1 MKRREFLKESA
12 ITAAAFSALGRD
24 LVMAADAQTVRVALV
39 RTRDRAEGVA
49 AVMKLLDAPPPKGR
63 PVLIMPNLFLASV
76 TRPNGTN
83 TDTLRQ
89 AVREIKARGASG
101 VTVGGQ
107 SGLAT
112 TKTIMA
118 LKGLPALAKEA
129 GFELLNLEDLPATDW
144 VHFDPRANHWR
155 NGFDV
160 ARPVVEAQYM
170 VWVCCLNADSEAV
183 FAMSLKHGIGA
194 VHRDLMGE
202 LYSAEEADMHMM
214 IAEANQAF
222 RPQVIVMDGV
232 DVFVDGGPAR
242 GQVATAGVVIGG
254 TDRIAVDAV
263 GLAILKHLG
272 STEVIMSRRIFEQDQ
287 IRRAVELGLGVGKP
301 GQIDIVTGDAESR
314 EYADALRRI
323 LARG

>member
-1 MKRREFLKESA
+1 MKRREFLKDSA
-12 ITAAAFSALGRD
+12 VSAAAFSMFGRD
-24 LVMAADAQTVRVALV
+24 LVMAAPPQTARVVLV
-39 RTRDRAEGVA
+39 RTRDRVAGVA
-49 AVMKLLDAPPPKGR
+49 AVMKLLEVPSPKGR
-63 PVLIMPNLFLASV
+63 NVLINPNLFLASV

-89 AVREIKARGASG
+89 VVQEMKARGASR

-107 SGLAT
+107 SGLVT
-112 TKTIMA
+112 TKTIME

-129 GFELLNLEDLPATDW
+129 GFELLNFEDLPATDW

-155 NGFDV
+155 KGFDV

-170 VWVCCLNADSEAV
+170 VWVCCLNADTEAV
-183 FAMSLKHGIGA
+183 FAMSLKHGIGT

-202 LYSAEEADMHMM
+202 LYSAEEADMRAM
-214 IAEANQAF
+214 IAEINLAF
-222 RPQVIVMDGV
+222 KPTVIVMDGV
-232 DVFVDGGPAR
+232 EVFVDGGPAR
-242 GQVATAGVVIGG
+242 GQLAAAGVFLGG

-263 GLAILKHLG
+263 GLAVLKHVG
-272 STEVIMSRRIFEQDQ
+272 SNEAIMSKRIFEQEQ

-301 GQIDIVTGDAESR
+301 DQIEIVTGDPESAA
-314 EYADALRRI
+314 YADGLRTI

>member
-12 ITAAAFSALGRD
+12 VTAAAFSMFGRD
-24 LVMAADAQTVRVALV
+24 LVMAAPAQTARVVLV

-49 AVMKLLDAPPPKGR
+49 AVMKLLDVPSPKGR
-63 PVLIMPNLFLASV
+63 NVLINPNLFLASV
-76 TRPNGTN
+76 ARPNGTN
-83 TDTLRQ
+83 ADTLRQ
-89 AVREIKARGASG
+89 TVREIKARGASG

-112 TKTIMA
+112 TRTIME

-129 GFELLNLEDLPATDW
+129 GFELLNFEDLPATDW

-170 VWVCCLNADSEAV
+170 VWVSCLNADTEAV

-194 VHRDLMGE
+194 VRRDLMGE
-202 LYSAEEADMHMM
+202 LYSAEEADMQMM

-242 GQVATAGVVIGG
+242 GTVARAGVVLGG
-254 TDRIAVDAV
+254 TDRVALDAV
-263 GLAILKHLG
+263 GLAVLKHLG
-272 STEVIMSRRIFEQDQ
+272 STEEIMSKRIFEQEQ

-301 GQIDIVTGDAESR
+301 DQIELVAEDAESR
-314 EYADALRRI
+314 AYADALRKI